1 MDENRVLSL
10 NLFLNTMKES
20 CKNGKRYCFI
30 LGAGA
35 SKSSGIPTG
44 EEMAKQW
51 YEELTRLYTTDEL
64 RANQKRLN
72 VRSIKP
78 SSKNYFGLYAMRFW
92 PEYSNGSAFL
102 EKALEQA
109 QPSLG
114 YYPLASL
121 LASTENN
128 LVITTNFDSLV
139 EDALFIYTEKRPL
152 VISHELLADYIN
164 FNTKRPIV
172 AKLHRGLFFDP
183 LNREEQVNGLSDKW
197 KEILRQAFKIYTPVV
212 IGYAGGDHSLMDFLT
227 KEAKVDGLYW
237 CYRHDEPSAEILEL
251 VEKNNGYFLSI
262 EGFDEMMYLLG
273 QKFEYEN
280 PCGRIQSVAQRRVD
294 DYNKQVQEFED
305 KLNALASRS
314 EIQEQ
319 ILKVLGQ
326 QKADE
331 LKELDLR
338 IEKNPAD
345 AEAYEARGRIFYSA
359 KKYDKAVVDFSKV
372 IELDRGTH
380 NTYWHRG
387 YSYVELERQE
397 DGFQDYTK
405 SLEMQESPSAYNN
418 RGLICAWWN
427 QYEKAIADYNR
438 AIELKPDFSLYYTN
452 RAVAY
457 YRLKQYDKVLEDC
470 AKAIELGNAP
480 TNAYRYQGEAYWL
493 TEEHEKALASFREM
507 LRREP
512 DSDIAVNGLGLAY
525 EGLGQDKRALAEYR
539 RAAKMDPAEPAYHAN
554 EAEMLWR
561 AGRFKEA
568 VTSCNRALKADPKYR
583 RAYWIRAKAYEGQ
596 GQTAKAERD
605 METYKAME
613 EK

>member
-10 NLFLNTMKES
+10 NLFLNMMKES
-20 CKNGKRYCFI
+20 CDNEKRYCFI

-44 EEMAKQW
+44 EEMARLW
-51 YEELTRLYTTDEL
+51 YDELTRLYPMDEL
-64 RANQKRLN
+64 RVRQKRLN

-92 PEYSNGSAFL
+92 PLYSNGSAYL
-102 EKALEQA
+102 ERTLERA

-114 YYPLASL
+114 YYPLATL

-139 EDALFIYTEKRPL
+139 EDALFIYTDKRPL

-237 CYRHDEPSAEILEL
+237 CYRHDEPSAEIQAL
-251 VEKNNGYFLSI
+251 VEKHSGYFVSI

-331 LKELDLR
+331 LKELDIR
-338 IEKNPAD
+338 IEKNPED

-359 KKYDKAVVDFSKV
+359 KNYDKAISDFTRV
-372 IELDRGTH
+372 IELDRGSD
-380 NTYWHRG
+380 NTYWYRG
-387 YSYVELERQE
+387 YSYVELERLE
-397 DGFQDYTK
+397 EGFQDYSK
-405 SLEMQESPSAYNN
+405 SLELKENPAVFNN
-418 RGLICAWWN
+418 RGVIYADWKK
-427 QYEKAIADYNR
+427 YEKAVEDYDR
-438 AIELKPDFSLYYTN
+438 AIELRPDYSLCYSN

-457 YRLKQYDKVLEDC
+457 YFLKQYDKVLEDC
-470 AKAIELGNAP
+470 AKAIELGDAP
-480 TNAYRYQGEAYWL
+480 THAYRYQGEAFWRIEDY
-493 TEEHEKALASFREM
+493 EKAMESFREL

-512 DSDIAVNGLGLAY
+512 DSDIAVNGLGVAY
-525 EGLGQDKRALAEYR
+525 EGLGEEKRALAEYR
-539 RAAKMDPAEPAYHAN
+539 RAAKMNPAEPAYHTN
-554 EAEMLWR
+554 EAEILWR

-568 VTSCNRALKADPKYR
+568 VTSCNRALKANPKYR

-605 METYKAME
+605 RETYKAME
-613 EK
+613 EE